1 MLKPAIE
8 QATGMYLSMKDG
20 GNTTEQ
26 TDIMHFEGLHL
37 YETENGYGIDNRGL
51 VYEYKP
57 KDKASLQQATK
68 HFTRVKQL
76 IMSSRYAKGSTLR
89 ASNSPVLEFV
99 NFEDDWHINL
109 LKLNPNRNQQGLLYK
124 GGNKYAVI
132 RSSNK
137 GKQEI
142 FEFKT
147 LEQAEDKFDKLVT
160 QSTTY
165 SPIRNQGKIEGNY
178 ADGGGVG
185 GTFDSSSTGEVIG
198 GTYGSSESGEMI
210 GGTMASSEY
219 SNGGRVGKKYKLV
232 FANQSEDSSATY
244 NLIKETE
251 NYVFLENPKNKSIG
265 HTFRV
270 NKKTLTVKGIKE
282 GKEGYM
288 FDVPKAVNL
297 IELDKYKNGGG
308 IGAIIEVVGKGD
320 RGAFRKREYE
330 GMTEKEV
337 SDWWE
342 SRGYKPSKN
351 KSESKLKPY
360 TFYINK
366 MANGGGIGGTSDSA
380 EMDAPTLGGT
390 MSSSMFE
397 GDTYSNRF
405 ENKLWNEMANGTPH
419 SFKKGGSLFGRK
431 DKKFLFVGE
440 DGQVHGLN
448 YRLVGITESGDKET
462 ISEHVTQAGAERKAK
477 LWVKTA
483 SPKYKE
489 WEINAFKF
497 KDGGNC
503 GCKEKH
509 EEGGNAECGC
519 WHYDIGGL

>member
-1 MLKPAIE
+1 
-8 QATGMYLSMKDG
+8 
-20 GNTTEQ
+20 
-26 TDIMHFEGLHL
+26 
-37 YETENGYGIDNRGL
+37 
-51 VYEYKP
+51 
-57 KDKASLQQATK
+57 
-68 HFTRVKQL
+68 
-76 IMSSRYAKGSTLR
+76 
-89 ASNSPVLEFV
+89 
-99 NFEDDWHINL
+99 
-109 LKLNPNRNQQGLLYK
+109 
-124 GGNKYAVI
+124 
-132 RSSNK
+132 
-137 GKQEI
+137 
-142 FEFKT
+142 
-147 LEQAEDKFDKLVT
+147 
-160 QSTTY
+160 
-165 SPIRNQGKIEGNY
+165 
-178 ADGGGVG
+178 
-185 GTFDSSSTGEVIG
+185 
-198 GTYGSSESGEMI
+198 
-210 GGTMASSEY
+210 
-219 SNGGRVGKKYKLV
+219 
-232 FANQSEDSSATY
+232 
-244 NLIKETE
+244 
-251 NYVFLENPKNKSIG
+251 
-265 HTFRV
+265 
-270 NKKTLTVKGIKE
+270 
-282 GKEGYM
+282 
-288 FDVPKAVNL
+288 
-297 IELDKYKNGGG
+297 
-308 IGAIIEVVGKGD
+308 
-320 RGAFRKREYE
+320 
-330 GMTEKEV
+330 MTEKEV

-366 MANGGGIGGTSDSA
+366 YANGGGIGGTSDSA

-419 SFKKGGSLFGRK
+419 SFKNGGAISQGKKYGDWILTQYTPLSYDDLGGLHGGMIKLVNQNTFDEIIIWNDKALRSPKWSISYNKSRIEDKNPSIVIEKVLKSYANNPKLAKGGGLFGRK

-503 GCKEKH
+503 GCKEKYD
-509 EEGGNAECGC
+509 EGGNAECGC

>member
-1 MLKPAIE
+1 MNEEKELFLPDTTVKLGTLRRVLNDIYGLDIIKLKM
-8 QATGMYLSMKDG
+8 T
-20 GNTTEQ
+20 Q

-57 KDKASLQQATK
+57 KDKASLQEAKK
-68 HFTRVKQL
+68 HFERVKNL
-76 IMSSRYAKGSTLR
+76 IMKSRYAKGSTIR

-99 NFEDDWHINL
+99 NFEDNWHINL
-109 LKLNPNRNQQGLLYK
+109 LKLNPNRNQNGLLYK

-219 SNGGRVGKKYKLV
+219 R
-232 FANQSEDSSATY
+232 
-244 NLIKETE
+244 
-251 NYVFLENPKNKSIG
+251 
-265 HTFRV
+265 
-270 NKKTLTVKGIKE
+270 
-282 GKEGYM
+282 
-288 FDVPKAVNL
+288 
-297 IELDKYKNGGG
+297 NGGG
-308 IGAIIEVVGKGD
+308 VGDEISIATKYGKMLNEISKEKQFNKKIELNAKLNQFAKQNEISIDNNNIIYIKGNKVAYID
-320 RGAFRKREYE
+320 TLNSKTGQSKINWVIKEY
-330 GMTEKEV
+330 
-337 SDWWE
+337 
-342 SRGYKPSKN
+342 
-351 KSESKLKPY
+351 
-360 TFYINK
+360 
-366 MANGGGIGGTSDSA
+366 ANGGGIGGTSDSA

-419 SFKKGGSLFGRK
+419 SFKKGGKVS
-431 DKKFLFVGE
+431 D
-440 DGQVHGLN
+440 
-448 YRLVGITESGDKET
+448 
-462 ISEHVTQAGAERKAK
+462 
-477 LWVKTA
+477 
-483 SPKYKE
+483 
-489 WEINAFKF
+489 
-497 KDGGNC
+497 C
-503 GCKEKH
+503 GCKEKYD
-509 EEGGNAECGC
+509 EGGNAECGC